1 MKEAISLEDGPYNYF
16 QTLSYPKKP
25 NRPLSYLK
33 DRFAILYWTL
43 SNCPGAPPEEIV
55 YYVMYW

>member
-1 MKEAISLEDGPYNYF
+1 MVSPTKNVHYTTLFANYF

-33 DRFAILYWTL
+33 DRFIIL
-43 SNCPGAPPEEIV
+43 
-55 YYVMYW
+55 